1 MCPGTDVR
9 TLDATHRFVPWAS
22 RPRYNGAAQQRNRI
36 VERLRQGPATRSEL
50 QHVCRAPSVTK
61 RISELRRMG
70 WPIESESIREIA
82 PDGSVNR
89 TKLYRLRKGDT
100 VQTELFE
107 AP

>member
-1 MCPGTDVR
+1 MN
-9 TLDATHRFVPWAS
+9 THGGFRWFTPSSAA
-22 RPRYNGAAQQRNRI
+22 RYNTTAQQRERI
-36 VERLRQGPATRSEL
+36 VERLRNGAATRSEL
-50 QHVCRAPSVTK
+50 QHTCRAPSVTK

-70 WPIESESIREIA
+70 WPIESESITETA

-89 TKLYRLRKGDT
+89 TTLYRLGDGDT

>member
-1 MCPGTDVR
+1 
-9 TLDATHRFVPWAS
+9 
-22 RPRYNGAAQQRNRI
+22 
-36 VERLRQGPATRSEL
+36 
-50 QHVCRAPSVTK
+50 
-61 RISELRRMG
+61 MG